1 MESSSDST
9 PRGRRRINLVLG
21 TLALLF
27 LGFGALVFADVWGR
41 APRRQA
47 IPLVDAKFL
56 ETTPWRRTF
65 ADLIAAKEDL
75 SDYDCYACHEKAKPP
90 PIRFDANQKIIIPKE
105 HANIVMGHGSHDRNN
120 LCYNCHN
127 EANLLTVQVRDGRE
141 LKLSDSVPLCG
152 SCHGPTY
159 RDWEAG
165 AHGRMSGH
173 WDRRAGE
180 FTRLACA
187 NCHDPHAPRIPTREP
202 APGPHTLHASDTGA
216 NHPAVA
222 APVAPAAAT
231 QH

>member
-1 MESSSDST
+1 M
-9 PRGRRRINLVLG
+9 
-21 TLALLF
+21 LAGVTLLF
-27 LGFGALVFADVWGR
+27 LGLSAALLADAWGR
-41 APRRQA
+41 PAVRPKIAP
-47 IPLVDAKFL
+47 VDSKFL

-75 SDYDCYACHEKAKPP
+75 SDFDCYACHEKAKPP
-90 PIRFDANQKIIIPKE
+90 PIRFDANQKIVIPKE

-165 AHGRMSGH
+165 AHGRTSGY
-173 WDRRAGE
+173 WLRTQGNI
-180 FTRLACA
+180 TRLACA

-202 APGPHTLHASDTGA
+202 APAPHTLHATFSFSA
-216 NHPAVA
+216 PVRPAVA
-222 APVAPAAAT
+222 HET
-231 QH
+231 KH

>member
-1 MESSSDST
+1 MQPPLQPYARERSA
-9 PRGRRRINLVLG
+9 IVLG
-21 TLALLF
+21 AVTLLF
-27 LGFGALVFADVWGR
+27 LGLGALMFADAWGR
-41 APRRQA
+41 PAPRA
-47 IPLVDAKFL
+47 KIAPVDAKFL

-75 SDYDCYACHEKAKPP
+75 SDFDCYACHEKAKPP

-105 HANIVMGHGSHDRNN
+105 HANIAMGHGSHDRNN

-165 AHGRMSGH
+165 AHGRTSGY
-173 WDRRAGE
+173 WQRTAGKPV
-180 FTRLACA
+180 RLACA

-202 APGPHTLHASDTGA
+202 APAPHSLRAFA
-216 NHPAVA
+216 EF
-222 APVAPAAAT
+222 VAPARPAIA
-231 QH
+231 HENKP